1 MGGEPKLRKVETPE
15 DSDALATYEVL
26 VDGVVIGDVSKYE
39 KQSHDYR
46 QTYRRSRE
54 VTRTYWLGKVR
65 GQFARDLVSERDTR
79 SYAVYD
85 VRANYVPEVTDSEG
99 EH

>member
-1 MGGEPKLRKVETPE
+1 VDGEPKLRKVDTPE
-15 DSDALATYEVL
+15 NSDAKATYEVWL
-26 VDGVVIGDVSKYE
+26 DGVVLGEVTKHE

-54 VTRTYWLGKVR
+54 VTRTYWLGRVR
-65 GQFARDLVSERDTR
+65 GQFARELVIERDTR

-85 VRANYVPEVTDSEG
+85 VRANYIAEVTDSEG
-99 EH
+99 EN